1 MASKLFRIS
10 QFVTTYGP
18 GSLVRM
24 EKNSHRV
31 IPSLEILVDDLKKQK
46 EWAKLTDGLEE
57 FRIRDDKLEK
67 IIREKLTNAD
77 IDLDEK
83 RVKIFKLPT
92 NADMKIPEGKQLYGT
107 IPFPQWSVC
116 YRNNHNVLGKSEWDG
131 NGWVLKCPKCDIS
144 NTLKPKFRNGHP
156 VRFIRACHRGHMD
169 DIDWQNEVHQGAEC
183 SGQFYEW
190 DDIGNGR
197 SLTVTCITC
206 NKKTNYRQLSRHSR
220 RSEMECSGRSP
231 EIETRLGTSSD
242 RCSESVPGTSEIR
255 QTGRLTLIN
264 ASSLRV
270 TSVLSSVLIPPYSDR
285 IYKILNPLSTN
296 LAVGL
301 PNYDQQT
308 GFNSSKDELVTLLER
323 KQEVLGVTDE
333 SLMVLNEAKDKD
345 VTDMLKTIFGNMK
358 SKTMTEEDSDEQ
370 EFAMLTKV
378 SEDGYPKPYDGR
390 PADFLVPKEKIFPF
404 HNKMF
409 DLDFVVTPI
418 EILSITDA
426 QLGYS
431 REVKLKDDNDSPAFS
446 IRPTGDL
453 VPSYYEEQKA
463 GSASMWFCGTQKSGE
478 GIFIHAK
485 DHDVFKKKDEGA
497 YDAWMNLSAE
507 QTDTEMKKLT
517 HPNYVWWHSLA
528 HRLVNDLAI
537 DSGFQ
542 SAAINEKTYSVI
554 KGDTAQGGI
563 LLFANQPGG
572 DGTLGSLTGLVPMFD
587 DILNRSAE
595 RLMWCSN
602 DPICINRQINPNR
615 INGASCHAC
624 MTLPE
629 TSCRRMNKFLD
640 RKLLKGALI

>member
-24 EKNSHRV
+24 EKSHRV
-31 IPSLEILVDDLKKQK
+31 IPGLQILVDDLKKQK
-46 EWAKLTDGLEE
+46 EWAKITGGLEE
-57 FRIRDDKLEK
+57 FRIHDDKLEK
-67 IIREKLTNAD
+67 IIRERLTD
-77 IDLDEK
+77 TDVDLDEK
-83 RVKIFKLPT
+83 QVRIFKLPT

-116 YRNNHNVLGKSEWDG
+116 TRNNHNVLGKSEWDG
-131 NGWVLKCPKCDIS
+131 SRWILKCPKCDIA
-144 NTLKPKFRNGHP
+144 NTRGHKFLNGIP
-156 VRFIRACHRGHMD
+156 ARFIRACHRGHMD

-190 DDIGNGR
+190 DDVGNGR

-206 NKKTNYRQLSRHSR
+206 NKKTTYSAISR
-220 RSEMECSGRSP
+220 RSFRSELECSGRSP
-231 EIETRLGTSSD
+231 EIETRLGTSSSQ
-242 RCSESVPGTSEIR
+242 CFESVPGTSEVR

-285 IYKILNPLSTN
+285 IYKILFPLSTN

-301 PNYDQQT
+301 PNYDEQT
-308 GFNSSKDELVTLLER
+308 GFNSSKDELVTLLKR
-323 KQEVLGVTDE
+323 KQQVLGVTNE
-333 SLMVLNEAKDKD
+333 SLRVLDEVEDSY
-345 VTDMLKTIFGNMK
+345 VTDMLDKIFKSMK
-358 SKTMTEEDSDEQ
+358 SKTMTEEESDDQ
-370 EFAMLTKV
+370 EFEMLTTV
-378 SEDGYPKPYDGR
+378 SQHGYPKPYDGK
-390 PADFLVPKEKIFPF
+390 PADFLVPKEKIETF

-409 DLDFVVTPI
+409 DLDFVVAPI
-418 EILSITDA
+418 EILYVTDT

-431 REVKLKDDNDSPAFS
+431 REVKLRDDNDSPTFT

-453 VPSYYEEQKA
+453 VPSYYKEDKA
-463 GSASMWFCGTQKSGE
+463 GSANIWFCGTQRGGE

-485 DHDVFKKKDEGA
+485 DHDVFKKKDKSA
-497 YDAWMNLSAE
+497 YDAWMNLSAK
-507 QTDTEMKKLT
+507 QTDPEMKKLT
-517 HPNYVWWHSLA
+517 NPNYIWWHSLA
-528 HRLVNDLAI
+528 HRLVNDLSI

-572 DGTLGSLTGLVPMFD
+572 DGTLGSLTGLVPMFN

-629 TSCRRMNKFLD
+629 TSCRKMNKFLD